1 MDTSEYIDKRNQL
14 LNEGRYTE
22 VEELDEAFSAMD
34 YSLQTLNKTL
44 K

>member
-14 LNEGRYTE
+14 LKEGKYAE

-34 YSLQTLNKTL
+34 NHLKVNKHE
-44 K
+44 

>member
-22 VEELDEAFSAMD
+22 VEELDEAFSAMGEN
-34 YSLQTLNKTL
+34 LKINKYE
-44 K
+44 